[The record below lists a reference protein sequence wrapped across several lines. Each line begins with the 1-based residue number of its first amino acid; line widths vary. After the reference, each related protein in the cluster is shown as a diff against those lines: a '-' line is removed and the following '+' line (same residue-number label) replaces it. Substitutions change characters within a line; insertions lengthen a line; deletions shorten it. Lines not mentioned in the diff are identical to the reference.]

1 MKEKENEKLN
11 LSLRIVSQQYF
22 PCSSGDFSLQPVHQ
36 RCDQSLLGVVG
47 GEDQQHGVP
56 GQTLKTGDTAG
67 LSGEERVTE
76 DHSLLDTPEAPQQVQ
91 VLWDVRLPGNKKY
104 SLNLITL
111 ILIVSKASR
120 IYLLLGTYYL
130 PGNIL

>member
-1 MKEKENEKLN
+1 MVYNRLCLSRIFSFILFTFILSDLFFVNYMQFSHFIKKLFC
-11 LSLRIVSQQYF
+11 LSSSSPQQYL
-22 PCSSGDFSLQPVHQ
+22 PGLVCDFTLQPVHQ

-56 GQTLKTGDTAG
+56 GQTLKTGHTAG

-91 VLWDVRLPGNKKY
+91 DLRHA
-104 SLNLITL
+104 SL
-111 ILIVSKASR
+111 SAKF
-120 IYLLLGTYYL
+120 Y
-130 PGNIL
+130 